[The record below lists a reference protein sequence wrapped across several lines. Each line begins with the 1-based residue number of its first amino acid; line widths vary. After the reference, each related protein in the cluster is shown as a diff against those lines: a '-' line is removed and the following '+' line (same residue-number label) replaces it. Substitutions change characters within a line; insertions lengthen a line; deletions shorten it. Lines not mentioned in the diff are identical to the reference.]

1 MRQASGKPSC
11 PEPEPPRDGATPTA
25 QPVGGVRWLLRF
37 RITGS
42 ASWHFRWCQREHRGA
57 RPQEMDRSRSVT
69 AQAGAAKAVTATPT
83 EPSLADQIA
92 RPRAVAIDPAGC
104 VRGPT
109 GRASAQRRPSTWFSR
124 PHKNVTPTEPTVPDG
139 PEGMVIGP
147 GIGLPADPP
156 GDYLIEVP
164 SPVGIRGLESGSR
177 ALTALRDSGAVLV
190 NPLMG
195 PALRRARK
203 RAAAII

>member
-1 MRQASGKPSC
+1 
-11 PEPEPPRDGATPTA
+11 
-25 QPVGGVRWLLRF
+25 
-37 RITGS
+37 
-42 ASWHFRWCQREHRGA
+42 
-57 RPQEMDRSRSVT
+57 MDRSRSAT

-104 VRGPT
+104 GRGPS
-109 GRASAQRRPSTWFSR
+109 GRAGAQRRPSTWFSR
-124 PHKNVTPTEPTVPDG
+124 PHKNVPPAEPTLPEG
-139 PEGMVIGP
+139 PEGMVRGP

-164 SPVGIRGLESGSR
+164 SPVGIRGLESDSR

-190 NPLMG
+190 IPLMR